1 MPTMTHGPAVTRLT
15 DSTCVFDVFGGA
27 AACDSCDRVY
37 IMSAGPESVSYLMAE
52 LRGGS
57 AEAAD
62 KLVEVFYPE
71 LRRLASGRMRRERSD
86 HTWQPTVLVH
96 ELYLEL
102 RKIRRLPP
110 ANAQEEEE
118 KNAFLGLAAF
128 LMRRLLMHHAR
139 PLVRRVTKT
148 PIGEAFELGISG
160 ETDLREIEDLLD
172 RLGAL
177 DPNLRAVVEQKVF
190 EGLSREEIAQR
201 LNCSVRTVARHW
213 EFAQFWLRKAMGAD
227 DQP

>member
-1 MPTMTHGPAVTRLT
+1 ML
-15 DSTCVFDVFGGA
+15 
-27 AACDSCDRVY
+27 
-37 IMSAGPESVSYLMAE
+37 AGPESVSHLMAE
-52 LRGGS
+52 FRGGS

-62 KLVEVFYPE
+62 KLVEIFYPE

-102 RKIRRLPP
+102 RKIRQLPP
-110 ANAQEEEE
+110 ANAREEEE
-118 KNAFLGLAAF
+118 RDAFLGLAAF
-128 LMRRLLMHHAR
+128 LMKRLLLHHAR
-139 PLVRRVTKT
+139 PLARRVTRT
-148 PIGEAFELGISG
+148 EMSEVFGLAGSG
-160 ETDLREIEDLLD
+160 ERDLHEIEDLLD

-201 LNCSVRTVARHW
+201 LSCSVRTVARHW
-213 EFAQFWLRKAMGAD
+213 EFAQFWLRKAMAAD
-227 DQP
+227 ERP

>member
-1 MPTMTHGPAVTRLT
+1 M
-15 DSTCVFDVFGGA
+15 A
-27 AACDSCDRVY
+27 AR
-37 IMSAGPESVSYLMAE
+37 PESVSHLMAE
-52 LRGGS
+52 FRGGN

-62 KLVEVFYPE
+62 KLVEIFYPE
-71 LRRLASGRMRRERSD
+71 LRRLASGRMRLERSD

-102 RKIRRLPP
+102 RKVKRLPP
-110 ANAQEEEE
+110 ANGREKEERD
-118 KNAFLGLAAF
+118 AFLGLAAF
-128 LMRRLLMHHAR
+128 LMRRLLLHHAR
-139 PLVRRVTKT
+139 PAARRVARTD
-148 PIGEAFELGISG
+148 IDEAFRLGVSG
-160 ETDLREIEDLLD
+160 EGALHEVEDLLD

-213 EFAQFWLRKAMGAD
+213 EFAQFWLRKAMAAD
-227 DQP
+227 DRP